1 MFNPSREAACLSV
14 GQCAT
19 LACLLEASVAKPG
32 NVHPGAEFADLSF
45 RDFVLSAVAI
55 GPAMDGAS
63 TSGVGTAVL
72 AAVRATRSVVPT
84 NTNLGTVLLLAPL
97 ASVPRDRSLRA
108 GVRDVLAAMTA
119 ADAAA
124 VYDAIRLTRPG
135 GLGTVRDM
143 DVAGHPPE
151 TLLLAMQ
158 AAADRDM
165 VARQYVTDFSAVFD
179 EVVAELAQG
188 AVVRQWP
195 LAAAVIHVQMQL
207 LQRFPDSLIARKCGP
222 RVAEEAAMR
231 AARVLASGQ
240 PGEAGY
246 AAALAEFDV
255 WLRADQ
261 HRRNPG
267 TTADL
272 IAAGLF
278 VALRDKILKPPFR
291 P

>member
-1 MFNPSREAACLSV
+1 
-14 GQCAT
+14 
-19 LACLLEASVAKPG
+19 
-32 NVHPGAEFADLSF
+32 
-45 RDFVLSAVAI
+45 
-55 GPAMDGAS
+55 
-63 TSGVGTAVL
+63 
-72 AAVRATRSVVPT
+72 
-84 NTNLGTVLLLAPL
+84 
-97 ASVPRDRSLRA
+97 
-108 GVRDVLAAMTA
+108 MTA

-124 VYDAIRLTRPG
+124 VYDAIRMTQPG

-158 AAADRDM
+158 AAAERDM

-179 EVVAELAQG
+179 EVVAELAKG
-188 AVVRQWP
+188 TVARQWP
-195 LAAAVIHVQMQL
+195 LAAAVIHVQLRL
-207 LQRFPDSLIARKCGP
+207 LHRYPDSLIARKCGP
-222 RVAEEAAMR
+222 RVAEQAAMR

-278 VALRDKILKPPFR
+278 VALRDQILKPPFR